1 MIDTEVALKIIE
13 RMGQAGAEAVAKF
26 REAIAAVVRKAV
38 KQAAEWAAGE
48 LARQKRIA
56 RVIALI
62 PQHLRG
68 NPMCRDP
75 WHRGSRA

>member
-1 MIDTEVALKIIE
+1 MKIDDNMK
-13 RMGQAGAEAVAKF
+13 QAVRQVFAVIGAFRKAVAEAVGK
-26 REAIAAVVRKAV
+26 AIKRAVS
-38 KQAAEWAAGE
+38 EG